1 MISEREIIKLIDLA
15 RKCNLCAMSHFK
27 NLDRI
32 QVDYK
37 EDQSPLTKADIEV
50 NNIAVEGLKKL
61 FPDIEIVSE
70 ESKNSHNSLKN
81 NKVFWLV
88 DPIDGTKEFINKSPN
103 FTVNFA
109 LIKNN
114 LSVFGLISEPHSDT
128 VWYNYDSKAWKLEK
142 NYKFENAKQ
151 IECSTIN
158 YSKITTLSSLNHR
171 TKELENW
178 MSLVKPIK
186 DIDVGSSIK
195 FCYLAEGKVDIYPR
209 TAPTMEW
216 DIAAGHS
223 ILKAAGGNLY
233 CDNGFEMQY
242 AKTDFKNSNFLAF
255 GKTDNLPSK
264 FLIFLNDQ
272 NFESYE
278 NDMNYAVDE
287 LKKGNLIAFPTETV
301 YGLGAIGNSEKAIKS
316 IYTAK
321 KRPLNNPLIAHTFSR
336 EEAEKYIEFTNIA
349 RVLTKKFWPG
359 PLTIIGQTKNNQF
372 TKILS
377 QGKSTLALRVPS
389 HPVALDLIKR
399 VNVPILAPSANLSG
413 RVSPTSAE
421 HVINDFGPVFYGE
434 GWKLSKIIDH
444 GSCSIGLESTVIDC
458 RGEIPIILRH
468 GFITKEMITDVLKT
482 DVLDLENNDNELI
495 SPGQLKSHYS
505 PKANVFINQKTSMEN
520 SGWLTF
526 GSTPKSLQKHKNL
539 FNLSP
544 TKNLFQACFL
554 LYSGLRYLDS
564 LGVKNIQV
572 MPIPNESIGVAIND
586 RLKRASYKN

>member
-1 MISEREIIKLIDLA
+1 
-15 RKCNLCAMSHFK
+15 
-27 NLDRI
+27 
-32 QVDYK
+32 
-37 EDQSPLTKADIEV
+37 
-50 NNIAVEGLKKL
+50 
-61 FPDIEIVSE
+61 
-70 ESKNSHNSLKN
+70 
-81 NKVFWLV
+81 
-88 DPIDGTKEFINKSPN
+88 
-103 FTVNFA
+103 
-109 LIKNN
+109 
-114 LSVFGLISEPHSDT
+114 
-128 VWYNYDSKAWKLEK
+128 
-142 NYKFENAKQ
+142 
-151 IECSTIN
+151 
-158 YSKITTLSSLNHR
+158 
-171 TKELENW
+171 

-301 YGLGAIGNSEKAIKS
+301 YGLGAIGNNEKAIKS

-321 KRPLNNPLIAHTFSR
+321 KRPLNNPLIAHTFSI

-399 VNVPILAPSANLSG
+399 VNIPILAPSANLSG

-421 HVINDFGPVFYGE
+421 HVIYDFGPVFYGE
-434 GWKLSKIIDH
+434 GWKLSKIIDY

-482 DVLDLENNDNELI
+482 NVLDLENNDNELI

-505 PKANVFINQKTSMEN
+505 PKANVFINQKTSIEN

-526 GSTPKSLQKHKNL
+526 GSTPKSLQKHKNV

>member
-1 MISEREIIKLIDLA
+1 MISKKKIIKIIDLA
-15 RKCNLCAMSHFK
+15 KKCSLCAMSHFK
-27 NLDRI
+27 NLDST
-32 QVDYK
+32 QVHYK
-37 EDQSPLTKADIEV
+37 EDHSPLTKADLEV
-50 NNIAVEGLKKL
+50 NKIAVEGLKKL
-61 FPDIEIVSE
+61 FPDIDIVSE
-70 ESKNSHNSLKN
+70 EFKKSHNSLKN
-81 NKVFWLV
+81 NKIFWLV

-114 LSVFGLISEPHSDT
+114 FPVFGLIAQPHTDT
-128 VWYNYDSKAWKLEK
+128 VWYNYNSKAWKLDK
-142 NYKFENAKQ
+142 HSKFENSKQ
-151 IECSTIN
+151 IECSKIN
-158 YSKITTLSSLNHR
+158 YNKITTLSSLNHR

-242 AKTDFKNSNFLAF
+242 GKTDFKNSNFLAF
-255 GKTDNLPSK
+255 GKTNNLPSK
-264 FLIFLNDQ
+264 YLIFLNDQ

-278 NDMNYAVDE
+278 NDINYAVDE
-287 LKKGNLIAFPTETV
+287 LKNGNLVAFPTETV
-301 YGLGAIGNSEKAIKS
+301 YGLGAIGDSEKAIKS
-316 IYTAK
+316 VYTAK

-336 EEAEKYIEFTNIA
+336 EEAEKHIEFTSIA
-349 RVLTKKFWPG
+349 KILTKNFWPG
-359 PLTIIGQTKNNQF
+359 PLTIIGQTKNNKL

-377 QGKSTLALRVPS
+377 QDKSTLAIRVPS
-389 HPVALDLIKR
+389 HPVALDLMKR

-413 RVSPTSAE
+413 QVSPTSAE
-421 HVINDFGPVFYGE
+421 HVINDFGPAFYGE
-434 GWKLSKIIDH
+434 GWKLSKIIAY
-444 GSCSIGLESTVIDC
+444 GSCAIGLESTVIDC

-468 GFITKEMITDVLKT
+468 GFITKEMIIDVLKT

-505 PKANVFINQKTSMEN
+505 PKANVFINQKKSMEN

>member
-1 MISEREIIKLIDLA
+1 MITERKIIKLIDLA
-15 RKCNLCAMSHFK
+15 KKCNLCAMSHFK
-27 NLDRI
+27 NLDRT

-37 EDQSPLTKADIEV
+37 EDLSPLTKADIEV
-50 NNIAVEGLKKL
+50 NNIAFEGLKKL

-88 DPIDGTKEFINKSPN
+88 DPIDGTKEFISKSPN

-114 LSVFGLISEPHSDT
+114 LPVFGLIAQPYTDT
-128 VWYNYDSKAWKLEK
+128 VWYNYNDKAWKLEK
-142 NYKFENAKQ
+142 NYKFENAKR

-158 YSKITTLSSLNHR
+158 YNKIKTLSSLNHR

-223 ILKAAGGNLY
+223 IIKAAGGNLY

-242 AKTDFKNSNFLAF
+242 GKTDFKNSNFLAF

-264 FLIFLNDQ
+264 FLIFLNEQ

-278 NDMNYAVDE
+278 NDMNYAIDE

-505 PKANVFINQKTSMEN
+505 PKANVFINQKTIMEN

>member
-1 MISEREIIKLIDLA
+1 
-15 RKCNLCAMSHFK
+15 
-27 NLDRI
+27 
-32 QVDYK
+32 
-37 EDQSPLTKADIEV
+37 
-50 NNIAVEGLKKL
+50 
-61 FPDIEIVSE
+61 
-70 ESKNSHNSLKN
+70 
-81 NKVFWLV
+81 
-88 DPIDGTKEFINKSPN
+88 
-103 FTVNFA
+103 
-109 LIKNN
+109 
-114 LSVFGLISEPHSDT
+114 
-128 VWYNYDSKAWKLEK
+128 
-142 NYKFENAKQ
+142 
-151 IECSTIN
+151 
-158 YSKITTLSSLNHR
+158 
-171 TKELENW
+171 

-195 FCYLAEGKVDIYPR
+195 FCFLAEGKVDIYPR

-242 AKTDFKNSNFLAF
+242 GKTDFKNSNFLAF

-413 RVSPTSAE
+413 RVSPTSSE

-434 GWKLSKIIDH
+434 GWKLSKIINH

-505 PKANVFINQKTSMEN
+505 PKANVFINQKTNMEN

-564 LGVKNIQV
+564 LG
-572 MPIPNESIGVAIND
+572 
-586 RLKRASYKN
+586 

>member
-1 MISEREIIKLIDLA
+1 MITERKIIKLIDLA

-27 NLDRI
+27 NLDRT

-37 EDQSPLTKADIEV
+37 EDLSPLTKADIEV
-50 NNIAVEGLKKL
+50 NNIAFEGLKKL

-88 DPIDGTKEFINKSPN
+88 DPIDGTKEFISKSPN

-114 LSVFGLISEPHSDT
+114 LPVFGLIAQPYTDT
-128 VWYNYDSKAWKLEK
+128 VWYNYNDKAWKLEK
-142 NYKFENAKQ
+142 NYKFENAKR

-158 YSKITTLSSLNHR
+158 YNKIKTLSSLNHR

-242 AKTDFKNSNFLAF
+242 GKTDFKNSNFLAF

-264 FLIFLNDQ
+264 FLIFLNEQ

-336 EEAEKYIEFTNIA
+336 EEAGKYIEFTNIA

-505 PKANVFINQKTSMEN
+505 PKANVFINQKTIMEN

>member
-1 MISEREIIKLIDLA
+1 MISERKIIKLIDLA
-15 RKCNLCAMSHFK
+15 RKCNLCAMFHFK
-27 NLDRI
+27 NLDRT

-37 EDQSPLTKADIEV
+37 EDLSPLTKADIEV

-88 DPIDGTKEFINKSPN
+88 DPIDGTKEFISKSPN

-114 LSVFGLISEPHSDT
+114 FPVFGLIAQPHTDT
-128 VWYNYDSKAWKLEK
+128 VWYNYDNKAWKLEK

-178 MSLVKPIK
+178 MSLVKPFK

-242 AKTDFKNSNFLAF
+242 GKIDFKNPNFLAF

-349 RVLTKKFWPG
+349 RVLTKNFWPG
-359 PLTIIGQTKNNQF
+359 PLTIIGQTKKNEL

-377 QGKSTLALRVPS
+377 QGKNTLALRVPS

-399 VNVPILAPSANLSG
+399 VNLPILAPSANLSG
-413 RVSPTSAE
+413 QVSPTSAE

-434 GWKLSKIIDH
+434 GWKLSKIIDY

-505 PKANVFINQKTSMEN
+505 PKANVFINQKTSIEN

-526 GSTPKSLQKHKNL
+526 GSTPKSLQKHKNV

>member
-1 MISEREIIKLIDLA
+1 MISKKKIIKIIDLA
-15 RKCNLCAMSHFK
+15 KECSLCAMSHFK
-27 NLDRI
+27 NLDST
-32 QVDYK
+32 QVHYK
-37 EDQSPLTKADIEV
+37 EDHSPLTKADLEV
-50 NNIAVEGLKKL
+50 NKIAVEGLKKL
-61 FPDIEIVSE
+61 FPDIDIVSE
-70 ESKNSHNSLKN
+70 EFKKSHNSLKN
-81 NKVFWLV
+81 NKIFWLV

-114 LSVFGLISEPHSDT
+114 FPVFGLIAQPHTDT
-128 VWYNYDSKAWKLEK
+128 VWYNYNGKAWKLDK
-142 NYKFENAKQ
+142 HSKFENSKQ
-151 IECSTIN
+151 IECSKIN
-158 YSKITTLSSLNHR
+158 YNKITTLSSLNHR

-242 AKTDFKNSNFLAF
+242 GKTDFKNSNFLAF
-255 GKTDNLPSK
+255 GKTNNLPSK
-264 FLIFLNDQ
+264 YLIFLNDQ

-278 NDMNYAVDE
+278 NDINYAVDE
-287 LKKGNLIAFPTETV
+287 LKNGNLVAFPTETV
-301 YGLGAIGNSEKAIKS
+301 YGLGAIGDSEKAIKS
-316 IYTAK
+316 VYTAK

-336 EEAEKYIEFTNIA
+336 EEAEKHIEFTSIA
-349 RVLTKKFWPG
+349 KILTKSFWPG
-359 PLTIIGQTKNNQF
+359 PLTIIGQTKNNKL
-372 TKILS
+372 TNILS

-389 HPVALDLIKR
+389 HPVALDLMKR

-413 RVSPTSAE
+413 QVSPTSAE
-421 HVINDFGPVFYGE
+421 HVINDFGPAFYGE
-434 GWKLSKIIDH
+434 GWKLSKIIAY
-444 GSCSIGLESTVIDC
+444 GSCAFGLESTVIDC

-468 GFITKEMITDVLKT
+468 GFITKEMIIDVLKT

-505 PKANVFINQKTSMEN
+505 PKANVFINQKKSMEN

>member
-1 MISEREIIKLIDLA
+1 M
-15 RKCNLCAMSHFK
+15 
-27 NLDRI
+27 
-32 QVDYK
+32 
-37 EDQSPLTKADIEV
+37 
-50 NNIAVEGLKKL
+50 
-61 FPDIEIVSE
+61 
-70 ESKNSHNSLKN
+70 
-81 NKVFWLV
+81 
-88 DPIDGTKEFINKSPN
+88 
-103 FTVNFA
+103 
-109 LIKNN
+109 
-114 LSVFGLISEPHSDT
+114 
-128 VWYNYDSKAWKLEK
+128 
-142 NYKFENAKQ
+142 
-151 IECSTIN
+151 
-158 YSKITTLSSLNHR
+158 LSSR
-171 TKELENW
+171 
-178 MSLVKPIK
+178 
-186 DIDVGSSIK
+186 
-195 FCYLAEGKVDIYPR
+195 GKVDIYPR

-216 DIAAGHS
+216 DIAAGHC

-242 AKTDFKNSNFLAF
+242 GKTDFKNSNFLAF

-264 FLIFLNDQ
+264 FLIFLNDK

-316 IYTAK
+316 VYTAK

-349 RVLTKKFWPG
+349 RVLTKNFWPG

-413 RVSPTSAE
+413 QVSPTSAE

-434 GWKLSKIIDH
+434 GWKLSKIIDY

-468 GFITKEMITDVLKT
+468 GFITKEMIMDILKT

-495 SPGQLKSHYS
+495 S
-505 PKANVFINQKTSMEN
+505 
-520 SGWLTF
+520 
-526 GSTPKSLQKHKNL
+526 
-539 FNLSP
+539 
-544 TKNLFQACFL
+544 
-554 LYSGLRYLDS
+554 LDS
-564 LGVKNIQV
+564 
-572 MPIPNESIGVAIND
+572 
-586 RLKRASYKN
+586 